1 MDINDLIEKL
11 STEFEMNVQEKL
23 TPATS
28 FRGMKEWSSMHALII
43 IALVDAE
50 YEVTITGND
59 LVQMNTVQDLYDL
72 IMSRKK

>member
-11 STEFEMNVQEKL
+11 STEFELGNQEKL
-23 TPATS
+23 TPGTS

-50 YEVTITGND
+50 YEVTITGDD
-59 LVQMNTVQDLYDL
+59 LIKMNTVQDLYDL
-72 IMSRKK
+72 IQSRKK

>member
-1 MDINDLIEKL
+1 MDINALIEKL
-11 STEFEMNVQEKL
+11 STEFELENQEKL
-23 TPATS
+23 TPDTS

-72 IMSRKK
+72 IVTRKK